1 MCCFVYTQPVDNLML
16 SGSCQVVKR
25 EQKASTSSPLITL
38 TVESPAAA
46 KQLLTMDA
54 FLGTWIGSLESAE
67 NIDAFLEKT
76 KIPPQFINAV
86 KKRQYTTIASK
97 QGDTYHVINKITS
110 DPQSKEVVYDFQLG
124 KEYEVTD
131 HDGRKTKVNIIETN

>member
-1 MCCFVYTQPVDNLML
+1 
-16 SGSCQVVKR
+16 
-25 EQKASTSSPLITL
+25 
-38 TVESPAAA
+38 
-46 KQLLTMDA
+46 MDA
-54 FLGTWIGSLESAE
+54 FLGTWTGSLESAE

-110 DPQSKEVVYDFQLG
+110 DPQSKEVVYEFQLG

-131 HDGRKTKVNIIETN
+131 HDGRKTKRVTTWENDKIQEIRTDDAGHQSFLTIEFLEGGHTATQTMTFDGVSTKLSLRKV